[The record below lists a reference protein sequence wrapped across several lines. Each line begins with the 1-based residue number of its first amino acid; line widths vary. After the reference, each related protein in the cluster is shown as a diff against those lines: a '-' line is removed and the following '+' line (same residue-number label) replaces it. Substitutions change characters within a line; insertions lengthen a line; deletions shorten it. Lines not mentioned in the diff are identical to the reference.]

1 MAQMNLSPNRLT
13 DIENRLVFAKG
24 EGRRNDWEFDISR
37 CKPLYLGY
45 INNKILLYA
54 TGNYSQYSA
63 INHNGI

>member
-24 EGRRNDWEFDISR
+24 EGRRNDWEFGISI
-37 CKPLYLGY
+37 CKLLYLGY
-45 INNKILLYA
+45 IDNKILLYT
-54 TGNYSQYSA
+54 TGNYSQYSV